1 MASKRN
7 VDMSANTDTIKIVA
21 GTGSI
26 TEDQAVPATDPQTD
40 DTAVA
45 EPTVAKKAPAVRAR
59 SKKYV
64 NHRSQVDKTRL
75 YDSFAA
81 IELVK
86 KLSYSKFEGTITL
99 DGVTREVGPQTTVT
113 LPHSTGKSIRVA
125 IASDEVIAAVEAGNI
140 EFDVLVSSP
149 VFMPKLA
156 KLARTLGPKG
166 LMPNPKNGTLT
177 PNPEAK
183 KKELEKGAL
192 SIKTEKKAPVIHI
205 SIGKTSMESKE
216 LVDNLN
222 ALLMSLKGRLQKA
235 SISASMSP
243 SVKVQVVG

>member
-7 VDMSANTDTIKIVA
+7 VDMSANTDTVKIV
-21 GTGSI
+21 GS
-26 TEDQAVPATDPQTD
+26 Q
-40 DTAVA
+40 DTATEETPQEGAQVA
-45 EPTVAKKAPAVRAR
+45 ETEQKPTKKTPTVRAR
-59 SKKYV
+59 SKRYV
-64 NHRSQVDKTRL
+64 SNRSQVDKTRI
-75 YDSFAA
+75 YDTFAA
-81 IELVK
+81 VELVK
-86 KLSYSKFEGTITL
+86 RLSYSKFAGTVTL
-99 DGVTREVGPQTTVT
+99 DGVTREVGPQSTVT
-113 LPHSTGKSIRVA
+113 LPHSTGKSVRVA
-125 IASDEVIAAVEAGNI
+125 IASDEVIAAVEAGTI

-149 VFMPKLA
+149 QFMPKLA

-205 SIGKTSMESKE
+205 SIGKTDMESKD
-216 LVDNLN
+216 LVENLN
-222 ALLMSLKGRLQKA
+222 ALLLSLKGRLLKA

-243 SVKVQVVG
+243 SVKVQVVS

>member
-21 GTGSI
+21 DENEAS
-26 TEDQAVPATDPQTD
+26 TEEKQS
-40 DTAVA
+40 A
-45 EPTVAKKAPAVRAR
+45 EIVEADKKVVKKAPSVRAR
-59 SKKYV
+59 SKRYIS
-64 NHRSQVDKTRL
+64 HRAQVDKTRM

-81 IELVK
+81 IELIK
-86 KLSYSKFEGTITL
+86 KLSYSKFDGTITL
-99 DGVTREVGPQTTVT
+99 DGVTREVGPQATVT
-113 LPHSTGKSIRVA
+113 LPHSTGKSVRVA
-125 IASDEVIAAVEAGNI
+125 IASDEVIAAIEAGTI
-140 EFDVLVSSP
+140 DFDVLVSSP
-149 VFMPKLA
+149 QFMGKLA

-192 SIKTEKKAPVIHI
+192 SIKTEKKSPVIHV
-205 SIGKTSMESKE
+205 SIGKTTMESKN
-216 LVDNLN
+216 LVENLN
-222 ALLMSLKGRLQKA
+222 ALLVALKGRLLKA